1 MKGRFKHGGIGG
13 VNLRTG
19 ADWTQNTEACFI
31 AGLLILGLG
40 MMPLASGLY
49 GYYVTLPE
57 IERSQ
62 ETVNEAAEEL
72 GLEGIPGISVDD
84 NLARLFT
91 IMILAGVS
99 LMVIGAALLLI
110 ALSGKKRCVE
120 KRP

>member
-1 MKGRFKHGGIGG
+1 MRI
-13 VNLRTG
+13 G

-31 AGLLILGLG
+31 AGLLTLGLG

-49 GYYVTLPE
+49 GYYVSLPE
-57 IERSQ
+57 IERAQ
-62 ETVNEAAEEL
+62 EVVYEAAEEQ

-110 ALSGKKRCVE
+110 ALSGKKRGVE